1 MSERENKA
9 LVRRFTEEFRNRGN
23 LAVAEELLAADYV
36 LHAGIGPDIHGIE
49 GCKQD
54 MVMTRS
60 AFPDLHMTIDD
71 MVAEGDRVAYRW
83 TVRGTHRGAHTQL
96 GIAPTGKQVTGWGM
110 SIDRIVGGKIVET
123 WNRYDSLGLMQQ
135 LEAVTIKT
143 ASK

>member
-1 MSERENKA
+1 MRVEENKA
-9 LVRRFTEEFRNRGN
+9 LVRRFTEEFRNRGD
-23 LAVAEELLAADYV
+23 LAVADELLAPNYV
-36 LHAGIGPDIHGIE
+36 LHAGLGGDIHGPE
-49 GCKQD
+49 GMKQD
-54 MVMTRS
+54 IVVARS
-60 AFPDLHMTIDD
+60 AFPDLHITIDD
-71 MVAEGDRVAYRW
+71 MVAEGDKVASRW
-83 TVRGTHRGAHTQL
+83 TIRGTHRGAHTQL